1 MADIKSAI
9 ELEKKVTRAG
19 GRQALRELLQKTVA
33 EYNRLCTNR
42 RHKIDS
48 HRRAL
53 IYNLSFIS
61 I

>member
-19 GRQALRELLQKTVA
+19 GRQALRDLLQKTVA

-53 IYNLSFIS
+53 IYNL
-61 I
+61 